1 MNSKILFLVS
11 LASIVVLSC
20 FNDVEGFVDKRI
32 NIRRRTKMRKPK
44 QMFMK
49 ELGMVRKTA
58 KQMKLVKKYLQRE
71 LDSTSMNSY
80 LKVSHDCVAY
90 SFNDLGMLL

>member
-1 MNSKILFLVS
+1 MNSKILLVLI

-32 NIRRRTKMRKPK
+32 NIRRRTKKINAKR
-44 QMFMK
+44 MFMK

-58 KQMKLVKKYLQRE
+58 KQMELVRNCLQRA
-71 LDSTSMNSY
+71 LGSTSMNSY
-80 LKVSHDCVAY
+80 LKVSHDCV
-90 SFNDLGMLL
+90 DL